1 VEQVIA
7 DWSFPME
14 HELYEV
20 RDKKIQEMTEE
31 LLFPVG
37 EFGATA
43 LAAILIL
50 IFFWH
55 TFALT

>member
-1 VEQVIA
+1 MIA